1 MIYLATLT
9 LRNMK
14 KPVVEK
20 GFVIVLFIMVII
32 AFSFAERDTQK
43 LFEKYNT
50 KSVVKTSKQTIEYT
64 AQASEK
70 NKEVKKAICN

>member
-1 MIYLATLT
+1 MIYLAALT